1 MTEFKLDFD
10 VPKWTIKGNILKD
23 MYNWL
28 KTFDENNL
36 DEAEINSENSKFLT
50 HILNGVIKTIQDNFK
65 NVEATAEFDTTNT
78 DNIVIKLKGNTLDL
92 IDATSYLAKAVR
104 NDDVDFK
111 FDDNI
116 ENNTVTCYIQ
126 PK

>member
-1 MTEFKLDFD
+1 MLL
-10 VPKWTIKGNILKD
+10 LKE
-23 MYNWL
+23 
-28 KTFDENNL
+28 DES
-36 DEAEINSENSKFLT
+36 DATRAKFLT

-116 ENNTVTCYIQ
+116 ENNTVKCIIE